1 MWLRGTCKLLV
12 YFFVVFASIDSLG
25 FIYNDVA
32 VFLEENWH
40 SENVTVTI

>member
-1 MWLRGTCKLLV
+1 LLV
-12 YFFVVFASIDSLG
+12 FFVVFLASIDSLG

-40 SENVTVTI
+40 SEKVTVIIYDRH